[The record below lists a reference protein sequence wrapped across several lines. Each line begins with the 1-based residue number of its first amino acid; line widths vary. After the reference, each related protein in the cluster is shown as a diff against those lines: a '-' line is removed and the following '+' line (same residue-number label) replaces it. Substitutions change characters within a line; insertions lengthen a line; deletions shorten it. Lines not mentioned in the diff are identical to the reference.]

1 MPSRRWVAAVAVVAA
16 TAFVVRLAM
25 VLRGAGLG
33 GVFGYDDGVYYSAS
47 TSLLWGRMPYRD
59 FLLLHPPGIVLALAP
74 FAALGRLTSD
84 ATGFETARVGFMLVG
99 SVNAGLVVVAA
110 RRVGLVAA
118 TAGGLF
124 YALWVPVALTETTT
138 RLEPLVTLGLLAALA
153 VLANRVGETSR
164 WAQVAAGCA
173 LGAAMAVKIW
183 AAAPV
188 AVVLVWCLWRLGPRA
203 TARVAAAGAA
213 TATAICL
220 PFLLAAPTDMVR
232 MVVLDQLHRPHSPG
246 RTAHRLAGILGF
258 LAWSPAAWCVA
269 AGLTALVVMA
279 AAAPRPLGRAA
290 VGLLVVQVTVLL
302 LAPSYFPFYA
312 AFVAPALAL
321 VVAAGVAC
329 LRSARLRRVAVLAL
343 TGGLAWLLTVVPG
356 TSVGVALP
364 EQQLRPLMASDR
376 CVTSDSP
383 GLLVLLDVLSRDLS
397 RQCRVMVD
405 VSGLTYDTDASRH
418 PGDRPRVR
426 RLHDRAWQHD
436 LGRYLTSGTATLL
449 GRPRADGLSP
459 HTWQRLDRLRLLRR
473 GPGYALLAKT
483 TGPGGLPSSSRTASL
498 TGSGTVSRRY
508 QVQPGE
514 RPTRW

>member
-1 MPSRRWVAAVAVVAA
+1 MQKPMTPALAEVAHDRAQTAEPVAPVVEVRGNGEVARGREPVGLGPQIVAHAGEVGDHHDARPRGSGGRLGDVRRHHPLPGADVHLGRVRGHGSVSAARRRLRYGHKPRPPDGPSRGGSGTFASAPSGRPPFHWNRWGVGSGVRERRCRMPSRRWVAAVAVVAA

-110 RRVGLVAA
+110 RRLGLVAA

-138 RLEPLVTLGLLAALA
+138 RLEPLVSLGLLAALA

-203 TARVAAAGAA
+203 TAR
-213 TATAICL
+213 
-220 PFLLAAPTDMVR
+220 
-232 MVVLDQLHRPHSPG
+232 
-246 RTAHRLAGILGF
+246 
-258 LAWSPAAWCVA
+258 
-269 AGLTALVVMA
+269 
-279 AAAPRPLGRAA
+279 
-290 VGLLVVQVTVLL
+290 
-302 LAPSYFPFYA
+302 
-312 AFVAPALAL
+312 
-321 VVAAGVAC
+321 
-329 LRSARLRRVAVLAL
+329 
-343 TGGLAWLLTVVPG
+343 
-356 TSVGVALP
+356 
-364 EQQLRPLMASDR
+364 
-376 CVTSDSP
+376 
-383 GLLVLLDVLSRDLS
+383 
-397 RQCRVMVD
+397 
-405 VSGLTYDTDASRH
+405 
-418 PGDRPRVR
+418 
-426 RLHDRAWQHD
+426 
-436 LGRYLTSGTATLL
+436 
-449 GRPRADGLSP
+449 
-459 HTWQRLDRLRLLRR
+459 
-473 GPGYALLAKT
+473 
-483 TGPGGLPSSSRTASL
+483 
-498 TGSGTVSRRY
+498 
-508 QVQPGE
+508 
-514 RPTRW
+514 